1 MQVMLTTKDNPYDPF
16 TQWDD
21 WYAFDEEQGYC
32 TSGYLARIVKTSDE
46 LSDKDQF
53 DATVEAIDEIIEL
66 NPDGF
71 YIKLIKK
78 D

>member
-32 TSGYLARIVKTSDE
+32 TSGYLARIVKTSNE
-46 LSDKDQF
+46 MA
-53 DATVEAIDEIIEL
+53 DALGVSTSTIQTAL
-66 NPDGF
+66 NG
-71 YIKLIKK
+71 
-78 D
+78 

>member
-1 MQVMLTTKDNPYDPF
+1 MQVMLTTKDNPYNPF

-21 WYAFDEEQGYC
+21 WYAFDESQGYC

-53 DATVEAIDEIIEL
+53 DATMEAVDEIIEL
-66 NPDGF
+66 NPDGL
-71 YIKLIKK
+71 YVKVT
-78 D
+78 DND